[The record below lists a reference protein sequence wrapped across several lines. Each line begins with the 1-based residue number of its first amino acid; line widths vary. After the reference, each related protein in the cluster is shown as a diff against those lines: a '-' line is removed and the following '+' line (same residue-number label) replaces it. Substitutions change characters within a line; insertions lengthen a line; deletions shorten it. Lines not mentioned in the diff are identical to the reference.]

1 WRKSSLGGSLEN
13 EDSAG
18 HVREA
23 LDHRVDRLSS
33 CSVKLEGRDKF
44 PPFSGMCIEQMLH
57 AVETGMVV
65 RGQLRDFVLTHCYHG
80 HHPFMAIC
88 TRHGDPFSVG
98 LGVEIMRPCPLF
110 IRHEKKEQKVC
121 QAPRNAP
128 WLALEAAWRLQ
139 NQGTYAVSR

>member
-1 WRKSSLGGSLEN
+1 MSVQCQHQELKNQRLAGFTSASLCAFCVISVSSSAISKIPGYTPASLCLSALCFACKPSQPWRKSSLGGSLEN

-65 RGQLRDFVLTHCYHG
+65 RGQLRDFVL
-80 HHPFMAIC
+80 
-88 TRHGDPFSVG
+88 
-98 LGVEIMRPCPLF
+98 
-110 IRHEKKEQKVC
+110 
-121 QAPRNAP
+121 
-128 WLALEAAWRLQ
+128 
-139 NQGTYAVSR
+139 